1 MIRRPP
7 RSTRTD
13 TLFPYPTL
21 FRSPHAEERAIA
33 SVSKHESTSFPRV
46 PMRDPRYDI
55 LFEPVQIGPVTARNR
70 FYQVP
75 HCCGMGYRY
84 PASAAAMRGVK
95 AEGGWAVVATEEA
108 EIHPSAEVA
117 PFVENRIWDDQ
128 DLPHLKAL
136 TEAVHRSE
144 EHTYELQSLMRL
156 SYAVF

>member
-1 MIRRPP
+1 
-7 RSTRTD
+7 
-13 TLFPYPTL
+13 
-21 FRSPHAEERAIA
+21 
-33 SVSKHESTSFPRV
+33 
-46 PMRDPRYDI
+46 MRDGSSDVCSSD
-55 LFEPVQIGPVTARNR
+55 LIGPVTARNR